1 MGITQQLPPNVKTRP
16 PTAPPERAKVTC
28 RVGVAFLG
36 HLDSCGCEVLEGVP
50 TLVLGVLNHTWRT
63 SVLCPPP
70 EPRELTNVGVARKL
84 GGPAHKGRV
93 LELARGDG
101 PAADRVDDARVR
113 ELGLGVD
120 NAVGDV
126 VVQSLGGCQ
135 IRERFTRVGGQSLRC
150 ARPA

>member
-1 MGITQQLPPNVKTRP
+1 MGIARHLPPKLKTRP
-16 PTAPPERAKVTC
+16 PTAPPERRTKATC
-28 RVGVAFLG
+28 RVEVAFLG
-36 HLDSCGCEVLEGVP
+36 HLDSCGCEVLEGVT

-63 SVLCPPP
+63 SVLCLAP
-70 EPRELTNVGVARKL
+70 EPREQTNVGVARKL

-120 NAVGDV
+120 NAVGDI
-126 VVQSLGGCQ
+126 VVQSLDGG
-135 IRERFTRVGGQSLRC
+135 
-150 ARPA
+150 